1 MFYLYIN
8 LCNYLCNSIYINIYN
23 RYYIFNI
30 IKNKKEGMNM
40 LMKVKSKVGK
50 ANTINDSLRV
60 IIPQNVKQILQLEPG
75 DTLEWQINSENDKI
89 VIIVE
94 KSE

>member
-1 MFYLYIN
+1 
-8 LCNYLCNSIYINIYN
+8 
-23 RYYIFNI
+23 
-30 IKNKKEGMNM
+30 M

-60 IIPQNVKQILQLEPG
+60 IIPQNVKQILQLEAG

>member
-1 MFYLYIN
+1 
-8 LCNYLCNSIYINIYN
+8 
-23 RYYIFNI
+23 
-30 IKNKKEGMNM
+30 
-40 LMKVKSKVGK
+40 MKVKSKVGK

-60 IIPQNVKQILQLEPG
+60 IIPQNVKQILQLEAG
-75 DTLEWQINSENDKI
+75 DTLEWKINSENDKI

>member
-1 MFYLYIN
+1 
-8 LCNYLCNSIYINIYN
+8 
-23 RYYIFNI
+23 
-30 IKNKKEGMNM
+30 MNM

>member
-1 MFYLYIN
+1 
-8 LCNYLCNSIYINIYN
+8 
-23 RYYIFNI
+23 
-30 IKNKKEGMNM
+30 
-40 LMKVKSKVGK
+40 MKVKSKVGK

>member
-1 MFYLYIN
+1 
-8 LCNYLCNSIYINIYN
+8 
-23 RYYIFNI
+23 
-30 IKNKKEGMNM
+30 MNM

-60 IIPQNVKQILQLEPG
+60 IIPQNVKQILQLEAG
-75 DTLEWQINSENDKI
+75 DTLEWKINSENDKI